1 MTENNIESGIDRIM
15 SERLAK
21 AQKLRELAQNPYD
34 NKFEVG
40 VSVSEFDNKYN
51 IVFLLN
57 HRLYF

>member
-40 VSVSEFDNKYN
+40 VSVSEFDNKYKDW
-51 IVFLLN
+51 
-57 HRLYF
+57 